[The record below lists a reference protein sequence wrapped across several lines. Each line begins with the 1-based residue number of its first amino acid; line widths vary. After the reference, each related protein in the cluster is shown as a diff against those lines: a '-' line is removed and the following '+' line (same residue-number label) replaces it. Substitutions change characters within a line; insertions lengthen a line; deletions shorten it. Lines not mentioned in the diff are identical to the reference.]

1 MKLVT
6 LRGISV
12 AAAACALAA
21 GVPAGAQQQPDST
34 SFIKAV
40 KDGDGAKAIA
50 LLGAPGSTVAKTRE
64 PGTGETALHIVVR
77 RRDVPWINFMLQQ
90 GVDPNV
96 ADRSGETPLGLAT
109 RLGFSE
115 GARRLIR
122 GGARVDGE
130 GASGETPLIIAVL
143 NRNLDMT
150 KLLVLNGA
158 NPDKPDSA
166 AGYSARDY
174 AARDRRSPAIL
185 KALDDKPPVKA
196 APAKPGPAKAAP
208 AR

>member
-6 LRGISV
+6 RALLL
-12 AAAACALAA
+12 AAAMGLSCA
-21 GVPAGAQQQPDST
+21 PAQAQQQADSAA
-34 SFIKAV
+34 FIKAV
-40 KDGDGAKAIA
+40 KDGDGAKAIS
-50 LLGAPGSTVAKTRE
+50 LFGAAGSTVAKARD

-77 RRDVPWINFMLQQ
+77 RRDIPWVNFMLQQ

-96 ADRSGETPLGLAT
+96 ADRSGELPLGLAT

-130 GASGETPLIIAVL
+130 GARGETPLIIAVL
-143 NRNLDMT
+143 GRNLEMT

-158 NPDKPDSA
+158 NPDKTDAA

-174 AARDRRSPAIL
+174 AVRDRRSAAIL
-185 KALDDKPPVKA
+185 KALDDRP
-196 APAKPGPAKAAP
+196 PAKKAPVVVAGPA
-208 AR
+208 R